1 MSQLSNRFMF
11 HPYYAPADSNAGGA
25 PSGEMGKE
33 EMIEFLG
40 EEDEPEVIDLEDKGK
55 KKVKAKEGEE
65 EQEEELP
72 IKDKKGK
79 GKEKEDEE
87 EEELEEELEE
97 EDEDEL
103 AELEAELEGPDEEQL
118 ELKTP
123 VPRREILKKYPN
135 LFKDFPYL
143 ETAYYREQQFTELLP
158 TIDDAKKAVEKSDT
172 LDKIERELMSGS
184 TENMLKAVHNENKD
198 AFYRIVDNY
207 LPVLANVDE
216 KAYNHVIGTIIKHT
230 IESMVVEGKKN
241 EANKSLLTAAQLLNQ
256 FVFGSSDYEPPRQ
269 LSKGKSPSEK
279 DEEDNVTKERREFT
293 KQRFETTRDDL
304 NHRVNNML
312 KSTIEANI
320 DPKQSMTDY
329 VRRVASRET
338 LESLT
343 GLIERDSRFKAL
355 MDRLWEKAFES
366 NFDKESTDRIRK
378 AYVSKAKT
386 LLPSVIK
393 KARNEALKGLG
404 KRVKD
409 EEEQEERE
417 PTVRSSRNN
426 ERPAAPKKVGNI
438 KNAKDIPEKMTTL
451 EFLNSD

>member
-1 MSQLSNRFMF
+1 M
-11 HPYYAPADSNAGGA
+11 HPLFAPVDTGGSGGGKA

-33 EMIEFLG
+33 DVIAFLG
-40 EEDEPEVIDLEDKGK
+40 EDDEPEVIDLEDKGK

-65 EQEEELP
+65 EEPEIPAKE
-72 IKDKKGK
+72 KK
-79 GKEKEDEE
+79 GKEKEGEE
-87 EEELEEELEE
+87 EEEEEESEE
-97 EDEDEL
+97 ETEEDEL
-103 AELEAELEGPDEEQL
+103 AELERELEGPDEEQL

-158 TIDDAKKAVEKSDT
+158 TIDDAKKAVEKSST
-172 LDKIERELMSGS
+172 LDKFERELMSGS
-184 TENMLKAVHNENKD
+184 TENVLKAVHAENKD

-207 LPVLANVDE
+207 LPVLANIDE

-241 EANKSLLTAAQLLNQ
+241 EQNKSLVTAAQLLNQ
-256 FVFGSSDYEPPRQ
+256 FVFGSSEYEPPRQ
-269 LSKGKSPSEK
+269 LSKGKNPAEK
-279 DEEDNVTKERREFT
+279 GEEDEATKQKKEFT

-304 NHRVNNML
+304 NHRVSNML

-329 VRRVASRET
+329 VRRTASREA

-343 GLIERDSRFKAL
+343 GLVERDSRFKSL

-438 KNAKDIPEKMTTL
+438 KNAKDIPEGMSTL

>member
-1 MSQLSNRFMF
+1 MSQLFNRFVLPF
-11 HPYYAPADSNAGGA
+11 YAPADSNAGGGP

-33 EMIEFLG
+33 DVIAFLG
-40 EEDEPEVIDLEDKGK
+40 EDDEPEVIDLEDKGK

-65 EQEEELP
+65 EEPEIP
-72 IKDKKGK
+72 AKGK
-79 GKEKEDEE
+79 KDKEKEGEE
-87 EEELEEELEE
+87 EEEEIEQEDED
-97 EDEDEL
+97 DEDEL
-103 AELEAELEGPDEEQL
+103 AELERELEGPDEEQL

-172 LDKIERELMSGS
+172 LDRFERELMSGS
-184 TENMLKAVHNENKD
+184 TENVLKAVYTENKD

-207 LPVLANVDE
+207 LPVLASVDE

-230 IESMVVEGKKN
+230 IESMVVEGRKN
-241 EANKSLLTAAQLLNQ
+241 EQNKSLLTAAQLLNQ
-256 FVFGSSDYEPPRQ
+256 FVFGTSDYEPPRK
-269 LSKGKSPSEK
+269 LSKDKSPDETGKETEVSKREK
-279 DEEDNVTKERREFT
+279 EFT
-293 KQRFETTRDDL
+293 RKQFETTRDDL
-304 NHRVNNML
+304 NHRVSNML

-329 VRRVASRET
+329 VRRTASREA
-338 LESLT
+338 LETLT
-343 GLIERDSRFKAL
+343 GLIERDSRFKSL

-378 AYVSKAKT
+378 AYISKAKT

-393 KARNEALKGLG
+393 KARNEALRGLG

-409 EEEQEERE
+409 DEEQEERE
-417 PTVRSSRNN
+417 TTVRSSRNN
-426 ERPAAPKKVGNI
+426 ERPAAPRNVGKI
-438 KNAKDIPEKMTTL
+438 KSAKDIPAGMTTL
-451 EFLNSD
+451 EFLSSD